1 MIMNKKVMILFYG
14 LFLTLF
20 SLTALADTCYN
31 TTTNVY
37 VTNTG
42 PTVVDVTVTT
52 NPMEPGDTIYV
63 WANVTDPNGVPDDI
77 QSVIGTI
84 DMGTPTNSSDD
95 INITL
100 IYNAT
105 SGLYYNA
112 THVIPLAS
120 PFGEYNITILA
131 TDDFNATATN
141 NGLFNV
147 TDITAPV
154 INSINDTPDP
164 TNPGDTINFTANVSD
179 NVNVDTVL
187 VQIEGTNYSMSG
199 TEPSYWYD
207 TLDTS
212 AYTPG
217 TYTYTVYANDT
228 YGNWATPLA
237 GNFTI
242 NTLVSIDLTQIPID
256 FGNTTIPVYNRSAD
270 NGTSSTALGYDGDG
284 VVEGFPMIVNNTGNV
299 YVNISISGTDLVGL
313 TQTSYSIGVGNVTYD
328 LDGTVATMTALTTTT
343 TEYASNVTSFGGT
356 QDTYFWIQ
364 IPQGL
369 PSQFYQGNV
378 TICASQIP

>member
-1 MIMNKKVMILFYG
+1 MNKKGMVLFYV
-14 LFLTLF
+14 LFLSLI
-20 SLTALADTCYN
+20 SLTVLADTCYN

-37 VTNTG
+37 VMNTG
-42 PTVVDVTVTT
+42 PTVVAVDVTT

-63 WANVTDPNGVPDDI
+63 WANITDPNGVPDDI

-84 DMGTPTNSSDD
+84 DMGTPTNYSDD
-95 INITL
+95 VNITL

-112 THVIPLAS
+112 TYIIPLDS
-120 PFGEYNITILA
+120 PFGQYNITILA
-131 TDDFNATATN
+131 TDNFNETATN
-141 NGLFNV
+141 NDLFNV

-187 VQIEGTNYSMSG
+187 LEIEGTNYTMSG

-212 AYTPG
+212 AYAPG
-217 TYTYTVYANDT
+217 TYAYTVYANDT
-228 YGNWATPLA
+228 YGNWATPLD

-270 NGTSSTALGYDGDG
+270 NGTISTAQGYDGDG

-299 YVNISISGTDLVGL
+299 HVNLTISGTDLIGL

-328 LDGTVATMTALTTTT
+328 LDGTVATTTALATTT
-343 TEYASNVTSFGGT
+343 TEYATNVTSFGGT

-378 TICASQIP
+378 TICASQMP